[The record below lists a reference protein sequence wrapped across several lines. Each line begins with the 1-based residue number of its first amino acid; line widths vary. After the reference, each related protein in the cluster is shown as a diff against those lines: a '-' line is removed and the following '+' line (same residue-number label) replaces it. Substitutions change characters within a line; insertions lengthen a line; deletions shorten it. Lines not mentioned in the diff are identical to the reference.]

1 MTHYSTK
8 RALRL
13 SLVIAIFMTFSSV
26 ASAQKR
32 QTNLFEIPDLN
43 TILGITQTV
52 TAPMPTL
59 PSTKEVEAVEIN
71 PISNLCQQL
80 IKEAVTLI
88 GTPYRAGAS
97 SLRGFDCSG
106 FTFYLFK
113 RLGVELN
120 RSSRGQLNNGD
131 KVNKNEVQP
140 GDLIFFNGSAMTNT
154 KSIGHV
160 GMVVSNDG
168 RGNIE
173 FIHSARGGV
182 QKTNLA
188 KSAFYQKRFVA
199 ARRIKELEEDH
210 LEG

>member
-13 SLVIAIFMTFSSV
+13 SLVIAIFLTFSSV

-88 GTPYRAGAS
+88 
-97 SLRGFDCSG
+97 
-106 FTFYLFK
+106 
-113 RLGVELN
+113 
-120 RSSRGQLNNGD
+120 
-131 KVNKNEVQP
+131 
-140 GDLIFFNGSAMTNT
+140 
-154 KSIGHV
+154 
-160 GMVVSNDG
+160 
-168 RGNIE
+168 
-173 FIHSARGGV
+173 
-182 QKTNLA
+182 
-188 KSAFYQKRFVA
+188 
-199 ARRIKELEEDH
+199 
-210 LEG
+210 

>member
-1 MTHYSTK
+1 MTHYSAK

-13 SLVIAIFMTFSSV
+13 SLLVAIFSGISSM

-32 QTNLFEIPDLN
+32 ETNLFQIPDLN
-43 TILGITQTV
+43 AILGITQTV
-52 TAPMPTL
+52 ATPLPTL
-59 PSTKEVEAVEIN
+59 PSTKEVEPVEIST
-71 PISNLCQQL
+71 ISNVCQNL

-88 GTPYRAGAS
+88 GTPYRPGAS
-97 SLRGFDCSG
+97 GIRGFDCSG

-120 RSSRGQLNNGD
+120 RSSRGQLNNGE

-160 GMVVSNDG
+160 GMVIANDG

-188 KSAFYQKRFVA
+188 KSAFYQKRYVA
-199 ARRIKELEEDH
+199 ARRITELENNH
-210 LEG
+210 HEG